1 MEEQQHKVCFM
12 TGGSGRLGKQIAS
25 AMAREGYDIFFT
37 WHSSH
42 AEARNTLETIQAISP
57 SSAMVSCDISNV
69 DEIKK
74 AFAEF
79 QARFNRLDLL
89 ITSASNFFGT
99 PLPDVTE
106 HEWDQL
112 VDTNMKGTFFTMQ
125 EGAAIMRNQD
135 FVSRIITITDIAAE
149 LTWKNFAPYTA
160 SKAAVQHLTKVF
172 AKVFAPSILV
182 NSIAPGTF
190 TINPEWNNG
199 QELDDELT
207 NKIPLK
213 RMGDPEDIIR
223 TIRFLSENDYVTG
236 QVINVDGGRLL
247 S

>member
-1 MEEQQHKVCFM
+1 M
-12 TGGSGRLGKQIAS
+12 
-25 AMAREGYDIFFT
+25 
-37 WHSSH
+37 
-42 AEARNTLETIQAISP
+42 
-57 SSAMVSCDISNV
+57 
-69 DEIKK
+69 
-74 AFAEF
+74 
-79 QARFNRLDLL
+79 
-89 ITSASNFFGT
+89 
-99 PLPDVTE
+99 TE